1 MRNTDAIKTFE
12 PVSVLLIDDDKFLRH
27 ALGVSLG
34 AYGYLV
40 EEAESGEEGIQAI
53 SQTPVDL
60 VLLDLNMIGID
71 GVETCRRIRASHVNA
86 GILMLTVSDEQ
97 DKIISALEAGA
108 DDYVTKPIRFGELVA
123 RMHAVERRIRTES
136 PFSMDVL
143 RIGPL
148 ELDPKRRTFK
158 KDSLEIRLSQ
168 TEFNLLAYFMRH
180 PGVPVSHTKLL
191 RAVWGREYVRELER
205 LRTYCKLLRQKIE
218 DDPAHPRY
226 IVTERE
232 FGYSLQ
238 DPTRPHAQEE
248 VPYRHRDNPPTA
260 PDE

>member
-1 MRNTDAIKTFE
+1 MRNTDAVKRFE
-12 PVSVLLIDDDKFLRH
+12 PVSVLLIDDDNFLRH

-34 AYGYLV
+34 AYGYV
-40 EEAESGEEGIQAI
+40 VQEAPSGEAGIQAI
-53 SQTPVDL
+53 SQKPVDL
-60 VLLDLNMIGID
+60 VLLDVNMMGID
-71 GVETCRRIRASHVNA
+71 GVETCRRIRASRINA
-86 GILMLTVSDEQ
+86 GILMLTVSDDQ
-97 DKIISALEAGA
+97 DKIIAALEAGA

-123 RMHAVERRIRTES
+123 RMHAVERRIRAET
-136 PFSMDVL
+136 PFSMDIL
-143 RIGPL
+143 RIGQL
-148 ELDPKRRTFK
+148 ELDPKYRTLK
-158 KDSLEIRLSQ
+158 KDGLEIRLSQ

-180 PGVPVSHTKLL
+180 PSVPVSHTKLL
-191 RAVWGREYVRELER
+191 RAVWGAEYVRELER

-238 DPTRPHAQEE
+238 DPTRSRTPEE
-248 VPYRHRDNPPTA
+248 VPHSRRDDSPMA